1 MRSTGKRPG
10 IAIPGVLLVQVVPQ
24 STEITKK
31 LTIESF
37 IVTSRISTNLSGQ
50 TALVTGA
57 GRGLGRSIA
66 QSLAAAGA
74 KVACIDVNVESLADT
89 VAAIRTAGGTAE
101 PIACDVTQSSR
112 VAEVV
117 DEVVK
122 LWGKLDILVNN
133 AGITRDNVVVRMKD
147 EQWDAVLNI
156 NLRGTFLFTR
166 AAARPMMKS
175 RRGRIINIASVSGL
189 MGNPGQVNYSA
200 SKAGVIGLTR
210 TVAKELASRNVTVN
224 AVAPGFIAT
233 EMTAALG
240 EEILQE
246 VRKQIPLG
254 HLGDPQDVAD
264 AVLFLASDAASFI
277 TGHVLTVDGGLTA

>member
-1 MRSTGKRPG
+1 M
-10 IAIPGVLLVQVVPQ
+10 
-24 STEITKK
+24 
-31 LTIESF
+31 
-37 IVTSRISTNLSGQ
+37 TSRISTNLSGQ
-50 TALVTGA
+50 SALVTGA
-57 GRGLGRSIA
+57 GRGLGRCIA

-89 VAAIRTAGGTAE
+89 VAAIRGAGGTAE
-101 PIACDVTQSSR
+101 PIACDVTDSAR
-112 VAEVV
+112 VGQVV

-122 LWGKLDILVNN
+122 LWSGLNILVNN
-133 AGITRDNVVVRMKD
+133 AGITRDNVIVRMKD
-147 EQWDAVLNI
+147 EQWDAVINI

-175 RRGRIINIASVSGL
+175 RQGRIINIASVSGL

-210 TVAKELASRNVTVN
+210 TVARELASRNVTVN

-233 EMTAALG
+233 DMTAALG
-240 EEILQE
+240 EDILKK
-246 VRKQIPLG
+246 VREEIPLG
-254 HLGDPQDVAD
+254 RLGEPQDVAD

-277 TGHVLTVDGGLTA
+277 TGHVLTVDGGLTV